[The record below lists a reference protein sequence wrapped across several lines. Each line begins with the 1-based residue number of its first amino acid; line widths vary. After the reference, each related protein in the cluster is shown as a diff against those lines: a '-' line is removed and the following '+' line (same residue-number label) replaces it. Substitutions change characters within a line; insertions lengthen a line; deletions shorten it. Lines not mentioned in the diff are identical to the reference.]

1 MKRVRVRF
9 APSPTGYLH
18 VGGARTALFN
28 WLFARHHGGDFI
40 LRIEDTDQVRSTE
53 ESVQAIFDGMT
64 WLGLDWDEGPGKD
77 GGHGPYY
84 QAERLEIYK
93 QYAQELIDK
102 GRAYYCY
109 CSPDELDQR
118 RKELLEGG
126 QAPRYDRKCLEL
138 SAAEAERYKAE
149 GRVPVIRF
157 KSADSGSTVVE
168 DLVRGKVTFENE
180 VVDDFVIVKSDGM
193 PTYNF
198 AVVVDDHLM
207 EISHVIRG
215 EDHLSNT
222 PKQIQLYEALGWEVP
237 RFAHIS
243 MILGPDKTKLSKRH
257 GATSVIQYKDDGY
270 LPEAL
275 MNYLALLGW
284 SYNATDNLFSKEQL
298 IEYFTLEAVS
308 KNPAVFD
315 YAKLQWMN
323 GVYIRETSVE
333 RLTELCR
340 PFMEQAGL
348 IEPDLSPAELE
359 RVTKIVAEMQTRLKT
374 INEIAELTSYF
385 FTDVNYDEK
394 ALKNLNNELA
404 PQILERLAAIIEEIS
419 EFTQEALEEE
429 FAKLMSEFDVKLGKL
444 IHPVRAA
451 VTGRAVSPGIYETL
465 LLVGRDEVIKRLR
478 AGAVKAKELLAEL
491 V

>member
-1 MKRVRVRF
+1 MQRVRVRF

-28 WLFARHHGGDFI
+28 WLFARHYGGDFI
-40 LRIEDTDQVRSTE
+40 LRIEDTDLVRSTE
-53 ESVQAIFDGMT
+53 ESVQAIFDGLT

-77 GGHGPYY
+77 GDHGPYY
-84 QAERLEIYK
+84 QTERLEIYRR
-93 QYAQELIDK
+93 YAQELIDK

-109 CSPDELDQR
+109 CSPEELDQR
-118 RKELLEGG
+118 RKELLAAG
-126 QAPRYDRKCLEL
+126 QAPRYDRKCLGL
-138 SAAEAERYKAE
+138 SAAEVERYKAE

-157 KSADSGSTVVE
+157 KAAEVGRTIVD
-168 DLVRGKVTFENE
+168 DLVRGKVVFENE

-237 RFAHIS
+237 QFAHIS

-275 MNYLALLGW
+275 LNYLALLGW
-284 SYNATDNLFSKEQL
+284 SYNATDNLFTKEQL
-298 IEYFTLEAVS
+298 IEYFTLDGVS

-323 GVYIRETSVE
+323 GVYIRQTSVE
-333 RLTELCR
+333 RLTDLCR
-340 PFMEQAGL
+340 PFLEQAGL
-348 IEPDLSPAELE
+348 ITRDLSPAELA
-359 RVTKIVAEMQTRLKT
+359 RLTKIVAEMQTRLKT
-374 INEIAELTSYF
+374 LNEIADLTSYF
-385 FTDVNYDEK
+385 FTDVEYDEQ
-394 ALKNLNNELA
+394 ALKNLRSELA
-404 PQILERLAAIIEEIS
+404 PQVLERLAADLEGMP
-419 EFTQEALEEE
+419 EFTQAALEAE
-429 FAKLMSEFDVKLGKL
+429 FAKLMEEFDVKLGKL

-465 LLVGRDEVIKRLR
+465 LLIGRDEVLKRLR
-478 AGAVKAKELLAEL
+478 AGAAKAKELLAE
-491 V
+491 